1 MKLTTHLYV
10 IPKVII
16 SGALLV
22 TSAQEQHN
30 VYFFLNY
37 AFKIEWMYNVE
48 CDNDWQL

>member
-1 MKLTTHLYV
+1 VRM
-10 IPKVII
+10 

-37 AFKIEWMYNVE
+37 AFKIECIYNVE
-48 CDNDWQL
+48 CDNG